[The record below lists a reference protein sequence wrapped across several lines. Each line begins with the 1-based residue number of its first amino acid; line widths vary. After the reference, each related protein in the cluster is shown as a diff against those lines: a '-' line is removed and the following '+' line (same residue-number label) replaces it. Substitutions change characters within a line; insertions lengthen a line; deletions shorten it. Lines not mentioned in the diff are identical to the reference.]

1 MGSHHVLLDRTNG
14 SQYRSTMHTV
24 IHTLTFLA
32 DAKAA
37 GLDES
42 ELSEIGN

>member
-1 MGSHHVLLDRTNG
+1 MGSHHVLLDQTNG
-14 SQYRSTMHTV
+14 SQYRSTMRTV
-24 IHTLTFLA
+24 IHAPTFLA

-37 GLDES
+37 GLNES